1 MSAQDIQQFEK
12 LIDISIAL
20 SDEKDT
26 ARLLEKILSSAKA
39 IALADGGS
47 LFLKRGNMLTIEIFQ
62 SDSLG
67 VSFNDCNSNFLDKP
81 SVPLYLADG
90 KPNLH
95 NVVSYAY
102 HTDSSVNIKDAYD
115 TAKFDFSGTK
125 IFDRKNNYHSRSF
138 LAVPLKNHQGDT
150 IGVLQL
156 INAIDDISKEV
167 IEFNPDSQRLIDAL
181 ASQAA
186 AVLTKQELINELEDM
201 FESMIKLIATAI
213 DQKSPYTG
221 EHCHRVPVLTMLL
234 AEAAHNTQHGYLRDF
249 QLNDEERYQLK
260 IASWLHDCGKI
271 TSPEYVIDK
280 ATKLETIFDRVDLL
294 STRFEVLKRDR
305 EISLLKQ
312 QLAEKQQGDSH
323 LSAQRQAILQ
333 DNIVQ
338 LEDDFAFIQ
347 HCNIGG
353 EFMSDSDIARLQAI
367 KMMNWSQNDVAKS
380 FISDEEFY
388 NLSIRKGTLT
398 PEERK
403 IINHHIE
410 VTISMLEAVNFP
422 RHLQKVTEY
431 AGRHHERIDGNG
443 YPNGLTRE
451 QMSIPARVMAIADI
465 FEALTARDRPYKKGK
480 KLSEALAIL
489 KQMKE
494 TNHIDPDLYDAFME
508 QKVYKSYADR
518 FLDEWQIDVA

>member
-20 SDEKDT
+20 SYEKDT
-26 ARLLEKILSSAKA
+26 AQLLEKILSSAKN

-47 LFLKRGNMLTIEIFQ
+47 LFLKRGNLLTIEIFQ

-67 VSFNDCNSNFLDKP
+67 LSFNDCNSNFLDKP

-102 HTDSSVNIKDAYD
+102 HTDSSVNIQDAYD
-115 TAKFDFSGTK
+115 TTKFDFSGTK
-125 IFDRKNNYHSRSF
+125 VFDQKNNYHSRSF

-156 INAIDDISKEV
+156 INAIDPLNKEI
-167 IEFNPDSQRLIDAL
+167 IEFNPDSERLIDAL

-221 EHCHRVPVLTMLL
+221 EHCHRVPELTMLL
-234 AEAAHNTQHGYLRDF
+234 AEAAHNTSHGYLQNF
-249 QLNDEERYQLK
+249 QLDDEDRYQLK
-260 IASWLHDCGKI
+260 IAGWLHDCGKI

-280 ATKLETIFDRVDLL
+280 ATKLETIFDRIDLL
-294 STRFEVLKRDR
+294 ATRFEVLKRDQ
-305 EISLLKQ
+305 EIALLKQ
-312 QLAEKQQGDSH
+312 QLAEYQDDAG
-323 LSAQRQAILQ
+323 LSAQRQATLQ
-333 DNIVQ
+333 ASIAQ
-338 LEDDFAFIQ
+338 LNDDFAFIES
-347 HCNIGG
+347 CNIGG
-353 EFMSDSDIARLQAI
+353 EFMSDADIERLQSFRDI
-367 KMMNWSQNDVAKS
+367 NWLQNDISKPL
-380 FISDEEFY
+380 ISDEEFY

-398 PEERK
+398 PEERQV
-403 IINHHIE
+403 INHHIE
-410 VTISMLEAVNFP
+410 ATISMLQAVKFP
-422 RHLQKVTEY
+422 QHLQKVTEY
-431 AGRHHERIDGNG
+431 AGGHHERVDGNG
-443 YPNGLTRE
+443 YPNKLTRE

-465 FEALTARDRPYKKGK
+465 FEALTAKDRPYKKGK
-480 KLSEALAIL
+480 KLSEALEIL

-494 TNHIDPDLYDAFME
+494 TNHIDPDLYDAFIE

-518 FLDEWQIDVA
+518 FLDEWQIDVG